1 MKARSFQMTSH
12 AVLSRMGRN
21 GISESWRTPT
31 RTQNAIDRLALL
43 LGLLRLSRRCEP
55 QAAAALGEQWRS
67 MQSLGRSSLG
77 ASYERPRNLHHL
89 EGRNQDSQQTA
100 VVGIWRRLSATI
112 RSHSAASLIRT
123 AFAFEEEAIALAILR
138 YSSARSISSSIVSA
152 GGCSIAM

>member
-1 MKARSFQMTSH
+1 MYEGKIVPNDIACSPESDGPEWDQR
-12 AVLSRMGRN
+12 VLAYTYENPKCYR
-21 GISESWRTPT
+21 
-31 RTQNAIDRLALL
+31 
-43 LGLLRLSRRCEP
+43 P